1 MTSLS
6 PTLPS
11 SSSPFVSRL
20 PSETCSIIAHTCL
33 STSAKLPAFHY
44 CRLAVELPFSTSTH
58 SCGNTVAEHL
68 KMLRTTL
75 KNKDTPL
82 PAANLRNDPLLV

>member
-6 PTLPS
+6 LPPPLVK
-11 SSSPFVSRL
+11 PF
-20 PSETCSIIAHTCL
+20 CL
-33 STSAKLPAFHY
+33 STPIRDMLHHRPHLPVDVCQATGLLLLSPCSQLPA
-44 CRLAVELPFSTSTH
+44 STH
-58 SCGNTVAEHL
+58 SCGNVAEHL